1 MRSGFFNN
9 TEVWAEDFA
18 RYAFGMMSNGV
29 LLDDATALKVTAG
42 GGMSVNVAPG
52 YAWAEGHFG
61 KVESAENLPV
71 TNADGTYTRID
82 RVVAR
87 LDMSLKTFSLAVIAG
102 EIGSDP
108 EPPDIVRDGT
118 IYDLGLAT
126 ITIPPGSLEITDA
139 MITDTRANTSVCGGA
154 FPRFSSEVVW
164 PAANNVG
171 DIKMTACAAAPAK
184 WIICDGREV
193 SRTRYADLFA
203 NIGTAYGSGDGST
216 TFNVPDFRGR
226 TAFGKNAGTFSTL
239 GATGGEE
246 QHTLTVQEMPAH
258 SHEITVTTNPGEIDK
273 NETSTIT
280 GNYALSNAGAGGGV
294 LFTITATAANTG
306 GGQAHNNLPP
316 YNTVNYIIYAGVE

>member
-29 LLDDATALKVTAG
+29 LLDDATALKVSAG

-52 YAWAEGHFG
+52 YAWADGHFG
-61 KVESAENLPV
+61 NVESTENLPV

-87 LDMSLKTFSLAVIAG
+87 LDMSLKAFSLAVIAG
-102 EIGSDP
+102 EISGDP
-108 EPPDIVRDGT
+108 QPPDIVRDGT
-118 IYDLGLAT
+118 IYDLGLAI
-126 ITIPPGSLEITDA
+126 ITIPAGSLEITDA
-139 MITDTRANTSVCGGA
+139 MITDTRANTAVCGGA

-203 NIGTAYGSGDGST
+203 NIGTAYGSGDGSS

-226 TAFGKNAGTFSTL
+226 TAFGKDTGTFSAL
-239 GATGGEE
+239 GTTGGEE
-246 QHTLTVQEMPAH
+246 EHTLTIAEMPAH
-258 SHEITVTTNPGEIDK
+258 SHEITVRMNPAEVEVTATQATPDK
-273 NETSTIT
+273 PSIN
-280 GNYALSNAGAGGGV
+280 NAGSGQQTY
-294 LFTITATAANTG
+294 FTVSATAANTG
-306 GGQAHNNLPP
+306 GGQAQNNLPP

>member
-29 LLDDATALKVTAG
+29 LLDDATALKVSAG

-61 KVESAENLPV
+61 KVESTENLPV

-87 LDMSLKTFSLAVIAG
+87 LNMSLKTFSLGVLAG

-108 EPPDIVRDGT
+108 QPPDIVRDGT
-118 IYDLGLAT
+118 IYDLGLAI
-126 ITIPPGSLEITDA
+126 ITIPAGSLEITDA
-139 MITDTRANTSVCGGA
+139 MITDTRANTAVCGGA

-193 SRTRYADLFA
+193 SRTKYADLFA
-203 NIGTAYGSGDGST
+203 NIGTAYGSGDGSS

-226 TAFGKNAGTFSTL
+226 TAFGKNTETFAALGT
-239 GATGGEE
+239 TGGEE
-246 QHTLTVQEMPAH
+246 SHTLNVAEIPSH
-258 SHEITVTTNPGEIDK
+258 SHKVEITSSTGDPGDIYTYGIERIHC
-273 NETSTIT
+273 NSSTEFSST
-280 GNYALSNAGAGGGV
+280 
-294 LFTITATAANTG
+294 NTG

>member
-1 MRSGFFNN
+1 MKAGFFNN

-29 LLDDATALKVTAG
+29 LLDVATALKVSAG
-42 GGMSVNVAPG
+42 GGMSVSVAPG

-61 KVESAENLPV
+61 KVESAETIPV

-82 RVVAR
+82 RVCAR
-87 LDMSLKTFSLAVIAG
+87 LDMSLKTFSLVVLTG
-102 EIGSDP
+102 EISGDP
-108 EPPDIVRDGT
+108 QPPDIVRDGT

-154 FPRFSSEVVW
+154 FPRLSSEVVW
-164 PAANNVG
+164 PAANSVG
-171 DIKMTACAAAPAK
+171 DIKMTACSAAPSK
-184 WIICDGREV
+184 WILCDGREV
-193 SRTRYADLFA
+193 SRTHYADLFA

-226 TAFGKNAGTFSTL
+226 TAFGKNTGTFSAL

-258 SHEITVTTNPGEIDK
+258 NHDITVTKSPATIEVAESATSIGNASINDK
-273 NETSTIT
+273 GSGTSTM
-280 GNYALSNAGAGGGV
+280 
-294 LFTITATAANTG
+294 FTIAAAAANTG

>member
-1 MRSGFFNN
+1 MKAGFFNN

-29 LLDDATALKVTAG
+29 LLDVATALKVSAG
-42 GGMSVNVAPG
+42 GGMSVSVAPG

-61 KVESAENLPV
+61 KVESAETIPV

-87 LDMSLKTFSLAVIAG
+87 LNMSLKTFSLAVIAG
-102 EIGSDP
+102 EISGDP
-108 EPPDIVRDGT
+108 QPPDIVRDGT

-139 MITDTRANTSVCGGA
+139 MITDTRANTAVCGGA

-164 PAANNVG
+164 PAANSVG
-171 DIKMTACAAAPAK
+171 DIKMTACSAAPSK
-184 WIICDGREV
+184 WILCDGREV
-193 SRTRYADLFA
+193 SRTHYADLFA

-226 TAFGKNAGTFSTL
+226 TAFGKNTATFSAL

-246 QHTLTVQEMPAH
+246 QHTLTIAEMPAH
-258 SHEITVTTNPGEIDK
+258 NHDISVTKSPATIEVAESATSGDPSINSHGTG
-273 NETSTIT
+273 TSTH
-280 GNYALSNAGAGGGV
+280 
-294 LFTITATAANTG
+294 FTISATAANTG

-316 YNTVNYIIYAGVE
+316 YTVVNYIIYAGVE

>member
-29 LLDDATALKVTAG
+29 LLDDANALKVSAG

-61 KVESAENLPV
+61 KVESAETIPV

-82 RVVAR
+82 RVCAR
-87 LDMSLKTFSLAVIAG
+87 LDMSLKTFSLVVLTG
-102 EIGSDP
+102 EISGDP
-108 EPPDIVRDGT
+108 QPPDIIRDGT
-118 IYDLGLAT
+118 IYDLGLAL
-126 ITIPPGSLEITDA
+126 ITIPAGSLEITDA
-139 MITDTRANTSVCGGA
+139 MITDTRANTAVCGGA

-164 PAANNVG
+164 PAANSVG
-171 DIKMTACAAAPAK
+171 DIKMTACSAAPAK
-184 WIICDGREV
+184 WILCDGREV

-203 NIGTAYGSGDGST
+203 NIGTAYGSGDGSS

-226 TAFGKNAGTFSTL
+226 TAFGKDTGTFAAL
-239 GATGGEE
+239 GTTGGEE
-246 QHTLTVQEMPAH
+246 QHTLTTDEMPAH
-258 SHEITVTTNPGEIDK
+258 SHTITVTTNPAEIEVT
-273 NETSTIT
+273 NAATSPSAASINDMGT
-280 GNYALSNAGAGGGV
+280 GAPTM
-294 LFTITATAANTG
+294 FTVSATAASTG